1 MKKNGMLLLIALL
14 LAGLA
19 FYQHLGAPPASSQAA
34 SSLNRLAV
42 SQPVPQMTLKGLDGS
57 EYQLGGAR
65 DKPLVINFW
74 ASWCGPCH
82 EEAPD
87 LSQVYE
93 RYKGKFDLYA
103 VNVTKDDS
111 MSLVRSFVKQYHYTF
126 PVLLD
131 AKGEAADA
139 YRILFVPTSYLIDR
153 QGKLLEVIH
162 VLPPEELD
170 KKIRRLIESA
180 A

>member
-1 MKKNGMLLLIALL
+1 MKKNAILLLVALL
-14 LAGLA
+14 LAGIA
-19 FYQHLGAPPASSQAA
+19 FYQHVRGPESSTQAA
-34 SSLNRLAV
+34 SAMNRLAV
-42 SQPVPQMTLKGLDGS
+42 GQPVPQIILQGLDGS
-57 EYQLGGAR
+57 DYRLGGAR

-74 ASWCGPCH
+74 ASWCRPCH

-93 RYKGKFDLYA
+93 RYQGKIDLYA

-111 MSLVRSFVKQYHYTF
+111 INLVQSFVQQYRYTF

-131 AKGEAADA
+131 SKGEAASA
-139 YRILFVPTSYLIDR
+139 YRILFVPTSFLIDR
-153 QGKLLEVIH
+153 QGRLLEVIH
-162 VLPPEELD
+162 VLPKEELD
-170 KKIRRLIESA
+170 KKIRRLVESA

>member
-1 MKKNGMLLLIALL
+1 MRQNGMLLLIALF

-19 FYQHLGAPPASSQAA
+19 FSQHFRMPEVSLQAA
-34 SSLNRLAV
+34 SAMNRLAV
-42 SQPVPQMTLKGLDGS
+42 NQPVPQLALQGLDGS
-57 EYQLGGAR
+57 DYRLGGAR
-65 DKPLVINFW
+65 DKPLMINFW

-103 VNVTKDDS
+103 VNITKDDS
-111 MSLVRSFVKQYHYTF
+111 INLVQGFVKKYHYTF

-131 AKGEAADA
+131 TKGEAATA
-139 YRILFVPTSYLIDR
+139 YRILFVPTSFLIDR
-153 QGKLLEVIH
+153 KGRLFEVIH
-162 VLPPEELD
+162 VLSPEELD
-170 KKIRRLIESA
+170 KKIRLLIESA

>member
-1 MKKNGMLLLIALL
+1 MRKNGILLLMALF

-19 FYQHLGAPPASSQAA
+19 LYQHFWAPEATSQAA
-34 SSLNRLAV
+34 VALNRIAV
-42 SQPVPQMTLKGLDGS
+42 SQPVPQMSLKGMDGS
-57 EYQLGGAR
+57 DYKLGGIR
-65 DKPLVINFW
+65 DKPLMINFW

-87 LSQVYE
+87 LRQVYE

-111 MSLVRSFVKQYHYTF
+111 MGLVRSFVRQHKVDF

-131 AKGEAADA
+131 SRGEAAAA
-139 YRILFVPTSYLIDR
+139 YRILFVPTSFLIDR
-153 QGKLLEVIH
+153 QGRLLEVIH
-162 VLPPEELD
+162 VLPAEELD
-170 KKIRRLIESA
+170 KKIRRLIDSA